1 MLREKILK
9 KLGYKTR
16 PIEDLIAEER
26 KKWESDLI
34 EQIEKMIK
42 YLLAIA
48 KPGRL
53 EDQVKELN
61 EEVRLNVGY
70 NLAIKEVINLLKK

>member
-34 EQIEKMIK
+34 EQIEKMKRNTRGI
-42 YLLAIA
+42 YGENL
-48 KPGRL
+48 
-53 EDQVKELN
+53 DTDWTM
-61 EEVRLNVGY
+61 GY
-70 NLAIKEVINLLKK
+70 NQAIEDLINLLKK